1 MKKYLTIPEAAR
13 IVGISRIAV
22 YKRVKKGKIK
32 ALRIGRNY
40 AIPKKVL
47 MDILGKN
54 LKAQGKRAI
63 SSAIEKM
70 VEGYGK
76 TLESLE

>member
-13 IVGISRIAV
+13 VVGISRIAV

-40 AIPKKVL
+40 AIPKEAVKE
-47 MDILGKN
+47 ILAN
-54 LKAQGKRAI
+54 SLKLQDKRGI
-63 SSAIEKM
+63 SSAVEKM
-70 VEGYGK
+70 IAGYGK
-76 TLESLE
+76 TLESVE